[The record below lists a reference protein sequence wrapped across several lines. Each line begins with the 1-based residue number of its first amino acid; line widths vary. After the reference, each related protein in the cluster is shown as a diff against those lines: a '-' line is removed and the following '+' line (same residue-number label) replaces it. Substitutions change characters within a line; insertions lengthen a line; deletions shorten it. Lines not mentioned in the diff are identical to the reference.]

1 MNDRL
6 RLGAR
11 TARRGGGT
19 AWLGLCCL
27 ALTLALAACAQAPAS
42 APVAE
47 APGLRAQALIDSG
60 NASFRAGDYTA
71 AAKRFASAV
80 VVSPEDPAAF
90 YGLGMALAKLGRDD
104 EARAAYARS
113 RDLSRG
119 EIHDDDMPREV
130 RYRRT
135 VHP

>member
-1 MNDRL
+1 VTR
-6 RLGAR
+6 RHGA
-11 TARRGGGT
+11 G
-19 AWLGLCCL
+19 
-27 ALTLALAACAQAPAS
+27 LALALATVLALACTRTPAP

-47 APGLRAQALIDSG
+47 DPRVRAQALIDSG
-60 NASFRAGDYTA
+60 NAAYRAGDYTG

-90 YGLGMALAKLGRDD
+90 YGLGMALAKLGRDN

-113 RDLSRG
+113 RELSRG
-119 EIHDDDMPREV
+119 EVSGDEMPREV
-130 RYRRT
+130 RQRRT

>member
-11 TARRGGGT
+11 TARRGGET
-19 AWLGLCCL
+19 AWLGLSGV
-27 ALTLALAACAQAPAS
+27 ALLLALAACAQSPAS
-42 APVAE
+42 
-47 APGLRAQALIDSG
+47 DSG
-60 NASFRAGDYTA
+60 NSSFRAGDYTA

-113 RDLSRG
+113 RELSRG

>member
-1 MNDRL
+1 M
-6 RLGAR
+6 
-11 TARRGGGT
+11 
-19 AWLGLCCL
+19 
-27 ALTLALAACAQAPAS
+27 LALAAGLAAGCSSAPAP
-42 APVAE
+42 APVA
-47 APGLRAQALIDSG
+47 ADPKLRAQALIDSG
-60 NASFRAGDYTA
+60 NAAYRTGDYTS

-113 RDLSRG
+113 RELSRG
-119 EIHDDDMPREV
+119 EVSDDEMPREV
-130 RYRRT
+130 RQRRT

>member
-1 MNDRL
+1 MSVGRTRL
-6 RLGAR
+6 AATLLAALVLGACARAR
-11 TARRGGGT
+11 TPEP
-19 AWLGLCCL
+19 
-27 ALTLALAACAQAPAS
+27 APATP
-42 APVAE
+42 AV
-47 APGLRAQALIDSG
+47 RAQALIDSG

-90 YGLGMALAKLGRDD
+90 YGLGMALSKLGRDD

-113 RDLSRG
+113 RELSRG
-119 EIHDDDMPREV
+119 EQSAGEMPREV
-130 RYRRT
+130 RQRRT

>member
-1 MNDRL
+1 MNERP

-11 TARRGGGT
+11 AARRSGAT
-19 AWLGLCCL
+19 AWLGLCCVAL
-27 ALTLALAACAQAPAS
+27 ALALAACTQAPAS

-47 APGLRAQALIDSG
+47 VPGLRAQALIDSG

-113 RDLSRG
+113 RELSRG

>member
-1 MNDRL
+1 MTVRRARL
-6 RLGAR
+6 AAML
-11 TARRGGGT
+11 
-19 AWLGLCCL
+19 L
-27 ALTLALAACAQAPAS
+27 AALAVGACARSQAPEP
-42 APVAE
+42 APVTPAV
-47 APGLRAQALIDSG
+47 RAQALIDSG

-90 YGLGMALAKLGRDD
+90 YGLGMALSKLGRDD

-113 RDLSRG
+113 RELSRG
-119 EIHDDDMPREV
+119 EQHGGDMPREV
-130 RYRRT
+130 RQRRT